1 MQQAHDHAH
10 HAHEHEDAAHAHDH
24 GDTVPHGHGHEHG
37 QHRHPRPAHDHDHDH
52 GHHGHHHHDHSASR
66 FLPLALA
73 LTLGFAAV
81 EAIAGWWSGSLALL
95 GDAGHMLTD
104 AMSLGLA
111 AIAARVAQRAPSHRH
126 SYGLRRVEALAA
138 LVNSLFMLA
147 VIGGLVWHAVER
159 LMNPREVAGEAVIVV
174 ALGGLV
180 LNVVVAWLLTRG
192 EADLNTRGAL
202 IHVIGDLLGSVAALA
217 SGVVILYTG
226 WTPIDPMLTM
236 LICGLILFSTLSLLR
251 RVVHTLLEG
260 VPERLSLPEVG
271 RAMAAVDGVRSV
283 HDLHIWSLDS
293 RGTALSA
300 HVVLADAARW
310 PAVLEAERSLLQ
322 TRFGIDHATLQPELP
337 PAQPLVFTPRATR
350 PPAAKPPAGHA
361 PHP

>member
-1 MQQAHDHAH
+1 MQHAHDHAH
-10 HAHEHEDAAHAHDH
+10 HAHEHEGAAHGHDH
-24 GDTVPHGHGHEHG
+24 GDTGPRGPEHG
-37 QHRHPRPAHDHDHDH
+37 RHDHAHPPHDHDHHD
-52 GHHGHHHHDHSASR
+52 HHHHDHSASR

-81 EAIAGWWSGSLALL
+81 EAVAGWWSGSLALL

-111 AIAARVAQRAPSHRH
+111 AIAARVAQRAPSNRH

-147 VIGGLVWHAVER
+147 VVGGLVWHAVER

-180 LNVVVAWLLTRG
+180 LNIVVAWLLTRG

-260 VPERLSLPEVG
+260 VPDGLSLPEVG

-283 HDLHIWSLDS
+283 HDLHIWSIDS

-310 PAVLEAERSLLQ
+310 PAVLEAERRLLQ
-322 TRFGIDHATLQPELP
+322 TRFRIEHATLQPELP
-337 PAQPLVFTPRATR
+337 PAQPLVFTPRGAR
-350 PPAAKPPAGHA
+350 RAAPDSSPGRA
-361 PHP
+361 PGP

>member
-10 HAHEHEDAAHAHDH
+10 HAHAHEDEAHAHDH
-24 GDTVPHGHGHEHG
+24 GDTAPHGHGHG
-37 QHRHPRPAHDHDHDH
+37 QHRHTHPAHDH
-52 GHHGHHHHDHSASR
+52 GHHGHHHHDHAASR

-138 LVNSLFMLA
+138 LINSLFMLA
-147 VIGGLVWHAVER
+147 VVGGLVWHAVER

-202 IHVIGDLLGSVAALA
+202 LHVIGDLLGSIAALA

-251 RVVHTLLEG
+251 HVVHTLLEG
-260 VPERLSLPEVG
+260 VPEGLSLPEVG
-271 RAMAAVDGVRSV
+271 RAMAAVNGVRSV

-337 PAQPLVFTPRATR
+337 PAQPLVFTPRGTR
-350 PPAAKPPAGHA
+350 TTAPTPPAGHA

>member
-1 MQQAHDHAH
+1 MQHAHDHAH
-10 HAHEHEDAAHAHDH
+10 HAHEHEGAAHGHDH
-24 GDTVPHGHGHEHG
+24 GDTGPRGPEHG
-37 QHRHPRPAHDHDHDH
+37 RHDHAHPPHDHDHHD
-52 GHHGHHHHDHSASR
+52 HHHHDHSASR

-81 EAIAGWWSGSLALL
+81 EAVAGWWSGSLALL

-111 AIAARVAQRAPSHRH
+111 AIAARVAQRAPSNRH

-147 VIGGLVWHAVER
+147 VVGGLVWHAVER
-159 LMNPREVAGEAVIVV
+159 LMNPREVAGEAVILV

-180 LNVVVAWLLTRG
+180 LNIVVAWLLTRG

-260 VPERLSLPEVG
+260 VPDGLSLPEVG
-271 RAMAAVDGVRSV
+271 RAMAGVDGVRSV

-293 RGTALSA
+293 HRTALSA

-310 PAVLEAERSLLQ
+310 PAVLEAERALLHS
-322 TRFGIDHATLQPELP
+322 RFSIEHATLQPELP
-337 PAQPLVFTPRATR
+337 PAQPLVFTPRSPRAR
-350 PPAAKPPAGHA
+350 DAG
-361 PHP
+361 

>member
-1 MQQAHDHAH
+1 MQHAHDHAH
-10 HAHEHEDAAHAHDH
+10 HAHEH
-24 GDTVPHGHGHEHG
+24 
-37 QHRHPRPAHDHDHDH
+37 
-52 GHHGHHHHDHSASR
+52 GHHHHHHDHAASR

-111 AIAARVAQRAPSHRH
+111 AIAARVAKLAPSDRH

-147 VIGGLVWHAVER
+147 VVGGLVWHAVER
-159 LMNPREVAGEAVIVV
+159 LMNPREVAGEAVILV

-180 LNVVVAWLLTRG
+180 LNIVVAWLLTRG

-202 IHVIGDLLGSVAALA
+202 LHVIGDLLGSVAALA

-251 RVVHTLLEG
+251 RVLNTLLEG
-260 VPERLSLPEVG
+260 VPDGLSLPEVG
-271 RAMAAVDGVRSV
+271 RAMAAIDGVRSV
-283 HDLHIWSLDS
+283 HDLHIWSIDS
-293 RGTALSA
+293 HGTALSA
-300 HVVLADAARW
+300 HVVLGDAALW
-310 PAVLEAERSLLQ
+310 PAVLAAERRLLQ
-322 TRFGIDHATLQPELP
+322 TRFGIEHATLQPELP
-337 PAQPLVFTPRATR
+337 PAQPLVFTPRSARKTAQ
-350 PPAAKPPAGHA
+350 PPSPGSDPT
-361 PHP
+361 P